1 MKNVI
6 SDYFQTRGKK
16 GHNLKPNVLALIG
29 SVISFISLVLPW
41 WTMTL
46 TGGSQAGSLSI
57 YTYQATVSST
67 GLSYTINVNLW
78 YAWTALALII
88 VGGLIGI
95 AGSLLTNGRP
105 LILVGGLLALSSIII
120 FVVGLQNE
128 LSQPAMAGLRLYT
141 GGTGLFSSGSY
152 GSGFETVNYVTY
164 LSYGFW
170 IVLASAI
177 IMFVA
182 SARRTAQVPSPMPM
196 PTSPTPP
203 QPS

>member
-1 MKNVI
+1 
-6 SDYFQTRGKK
+6 
-16 GHNLKPNVLALIG
+16 LKPNVLALIG

-57 YTYQATVSST
+57 YTYQATVSSM

-105 LILVGGLLALSSIII
+105 LILVGGLLMLLSIVI
-120 FVVGLQNE
+120 FPVGLQNE
-128 LSQPAMAGLRLYT
+128 LSQPSVAGLRAYAL
-141 GGTGLFSSGSY
+141 GTSLFSSGSY
-152 GSGFETVNYVTY
+152 GSGFDSVNYVTY
-164 LSYGFW
+164 LSIGFW
-170 IVLASAI
+170 IALASAI

-196 PTSPTPP
+196 PTSPPPP

>member
-1 MKNVI
+1 M
-6 SDYFQTRGKK
+6 
-16 GHNLKPNVLALIG
+16 KPNVLALIG

-57 YTYQATVSST
+57 YTYQATVSSM

-105 LILVGGLLALSSIII
+105 LILVGGLLMLLSIVI
-120 FVVGLQNE
+120 FPVGLQNE
-128 LSQPAMAGLRLYT
+128 LSQPSMAGLRLYT
-141 GGTGLFSSGSY
+141 AGTSLFSSGSY
-152 GSGFETVNYVTY
+152 GPTNYVTY
-164 LSYGFW
+164 LSIGFW
-170 IVLASAI
+170 IALASAI

-196 PTSPTPP
+196 PTSPPPP

>member
-1 MKNVI
+1 M
-6 SDYFQTRGKK
+6 
-16 GHNLKPNVLALIG
+16 G
-29 SVISFISLVLPW
+29 S
-41 WTMTL
+41 
-46 TGGSQAGSLSI
+46 
-57 YTYQATVSST
+57 SSAAV
-67 GLSYTINVNLW
+67 NVNLW

-95 AGSLLTNGRP
+95 AGSLLTKGRP
-105 LILVGGLLALSSIII
+105 LILVGGLLVLLSIVI

-128 LSQPAMAGLRLYT
+128 LSQPSMAGLRLYT
-141 GGTGLFSSGSY
+141 AGTSLFSNGSY

-170 IVLASAI
+170 IALASAI

-196 PTSPTPP
+196 PTSPPPP